1 MRYSAFVL
9 TSLFATAIS
18 AQGELRGCVE
28 KEATPGEQNAH
39 FNTFL
44 DLLYSKDASKRD
56 VNKAINEYY
65 SKDVEDSSPRVSH
78 KPGTMVVASLAE
90 VAGTLSGITGSLN
103 VTEIKREFDFGTG
116 VGTSI
121 VMGEPKGAPF
131 PYVRRTLTDKY
142 TFGKGKQGACI
153 HIHEDNMVCE
163 NINADGTKA
172 SASCGGPP
180 PKGGAPPKG
189 PARFVR
195 F

>member
-1 MRYSAFVL
+1 MRYSSFLL

-28 KEATPGEQNAH
+28 KEATPGEQNTY

-65 SKDVEDSSPRVSH
+65 SKDVEDSSPRVGH

-103 VTEIKREFDFGTG
+103 VT
-116 VGTSI
+116 
-121 VMGEPKGAPF
+121 
-131 PYVRRTLTDKY
+131 
-142 TFGKGKQGACI
+142 
-153 HIHEDNMVCE
+153 
-163 NINADGTKA
+163 
-172 SASCGGPP
+172 
-180 PKGGAPPKG
+180 
-189 PARFVR
+189 
-195 F
+195 